1 MNNLKYSLY
10 KYNYLYDKK
19 KYVNKIRENIL
30 FRYKKIYE
38 YNHSFIYK
46 NYFKYSCL
54 DYYEL
59 EKKNQLNFLSKD
71 SFNYK

>member
-59 EKKNQLNFLSKD
+59 EKRIN
-71 SFNYK
+71 